1 MPRKCNNHDLIIYSE
16 LKPTKQPALPIYPIP
31 NFKPFVYISKYN
43 ILCIPTTIN
52 LSNSEA
58 LFKLF
63 FKDSTI

>member
-1 MPRKCNNHDLIIYSE
+1 MPRKCNNHNLVTYSE
-16 LKPTKQPALPIYPIP
+16 LKPTKQPAPPIHPIP

-43 ILCIPTTIN
+43 TLYIPTTIN
-52 LSNSEA
+52 SSDPEA